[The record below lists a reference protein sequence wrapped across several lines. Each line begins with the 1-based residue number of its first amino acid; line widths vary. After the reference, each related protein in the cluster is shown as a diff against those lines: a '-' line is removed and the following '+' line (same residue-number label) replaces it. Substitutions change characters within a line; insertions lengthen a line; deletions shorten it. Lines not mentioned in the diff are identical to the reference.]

1 MSLTVDD
8 LFDEF
13 DELPDWEDRYGY
25 IIELGEDL
33 PELPAEHK
41 VEANRVQGCQS
52 NVWLIPRP
60 KPAHNGHEAQFEFL
74 ADSDSQIVRGL
85 IAILMAAYSGKTPRE
100 VAAFDVNGLFTR
112 IGLRQNLSPSR
123 SNGFH
128 SMVKRIQTLA
138 QQAGDS

>member
-1 MSLTVDD
+1 MALTVDK
-8 LFDEF
+8 LVEEF
-13 DELPDWEDRYGY
+13 DQLPDWEDRYGY

-33 PELPAEHK
+33 PDLPAEHK

-52 NVWLIPRP
+52 NVWLIA
-60 KPAHNGHEAQFEFL
+60 KSVPAHNGHEARFEFL

-85 IAILMAAYSGKTPRE
+85 IAILLAAYSGKTPRE
-100 VAAFDVNGLFTR
+100 IAAFDVNGLFSR

-128 SMVKRIQTLA
+128 SMVKRIQMLA
-138 QQAGDS
+138 QQAE